1 MILWNVCTELQCHIT
16 VSHHL
21 ETGGSFFNNCS
32 WQDWGEC
39 KCEREWEKERERER
53 ERESII
59 CQHNGQGIMI
69 VPNGTNKLKF
79 QRKGSGKKR
88 FIFSELFFPGCD
100 VAVKK
105 TLAQLFWNFE

>member
-1 MILWNVCTELQCHIT
+1 MKQEVVFLTIVLGKIEVNVSVRE
-16 VSHHL
+16 S
-21 ETGGSFFNNCS
+21 
-32 WQDWGEC
+32 
-39 KCEREWEKERERER
+39 ERKR

-105 TLAQLFWNFE
+105 TLAQLF

>member
-1 MILWNVCTELQCHIT
+1 MKQEVVFLTIVLGKIEVNVSVRE
-16 VSHHL
+16 S
-21 ETGGSFFNNCS
+21 
-32 WQDWGEC
+32 
-39 KCEREWEKERERER
+39 ERKRERER

-105 TLAQLFWNFE
+105 TLAQLF

>member
-21 ETGGSFFNNCS
+21 ETGGSFLTIVLGKIEVNVS
-32 WQDWGEC
+32 VRES
-39 KCEREWEKERERER
+39 ERKRERERER

-105 TLAQLFWNFE
+105 TLAQLF